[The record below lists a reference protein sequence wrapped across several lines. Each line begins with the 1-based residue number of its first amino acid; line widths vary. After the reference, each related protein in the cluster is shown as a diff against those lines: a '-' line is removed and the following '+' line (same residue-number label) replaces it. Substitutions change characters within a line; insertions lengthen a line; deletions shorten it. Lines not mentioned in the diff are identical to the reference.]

1 MPAPYVPNVSISI
14 EPLCRTGDWQ
24 RVNPE
29 ETGLLRQRKNQ
40 PTHFDSMTYPHLNTK
55 WLVSAA
61 IWLSLSS
68 WTTAQTI
75 APSNGTQD
83 LYPAATSPRFILN
96 GTQLGGIPVIRL
108 APLGHYAEISH
119 SAFEQV
125 HVEGQIVNVGASN
138 ANEIA
143 EVNQFSYLS
152 CDPEAYT
159 GNLGPSDVFRIVV
172 NSPRANIVILYSVT
186 SDHCV
191 ATDLNNLPTIGGILT
206 TTDTMLAKSLAAL
219 QLNQNSPGSATILP
233 DLNSYTNTSRNGG
246 WNGGGSLGQSP
257 TTAVAMII
265 LYSITGI
272 ITALFVVI
280 IITGAIRAHRH
291 PERYGPR
298 NILGRG
304 RQSRAKG
311 IARAMLET
319 LPIVKFGDHQDLPK
333 KSVDGT
339 DIEMNSGEPAKAA
352 ESNPESPGESLAAG
366 AAASAGAESA
376 KSDDGSESGPT
387 VVPANNP
394 DGTDAEGHLGCSICT
409 EDFHKGE
416 ELRVLPCNHKFHPD
430 CVDPWL
436 LNVSGT
442 CPLCRI
448 DLRPPT
454 SDGEDTISRRGSSA
468 AGQDGQSP
476 PPPLIDGVAVGATG
490 QPSHGGRRET
500 VANLRHLASGTR
512 DERIAAL
519 RRLRQERL
527 GSTSH
532 NPSEAERHGLTSRFR
547 ERFRIRTERR
557 GTVATGDPPRR
568 RSGGNTPSTFF
579 A

>member
-1 MPAPYVPNVSISI
+1 MNFI
-14 EPLCRTGDWQ
+14 
-24 RVNPE
+24 
-29 ETGLLRQRKNQ
+29 
-40 PTHFDSMTYPHLNTK
+40 NTK
-55 WLVSAA
+55 SLLAA
-61 IWLSLSS
+61 SIWLSLPL
-68 WTTAQTI
+68 WTIAQTI
-75 APSNGTQD
+75 SPSNGTQD

-96 GTQLGGIPVIRL
+96 GTQLGDLPVIRL
-108 APLGHYAEISH
+108 APLGRYAEISH
-119 SAFEQV
+119 NAFEQI
-125 HVEGQIVNVGASN
+125 HVEGQIVNVDASN
-138 ANEIA
+138 ANETP
-143 EVNQFSYLS
+143 EVNQFTYLS
-152 CDPEAYT
+152 CDPSAYT
-159 GNLGPSDVFRIVV
+159 GNLGPSDVFRIVI
-172 NSPRANIVILYSVT
+172 NSPRAYVIILYSVT

-191 ATDLNNLPTIGGILT
+191 ATDLNNLPTIGGVLT
-206 TTDTMLAKSLAAL
+206 TTDTMLAKSLANL
-219 QLNQNSPGSATILP
+219 ELNQNSPGAATILP
-233 DLNSYTNTSRNGG
+233 DLNSYTNSSRNGG
-246 WNGGGSLGQSP
+246 GNGGSLGQSP

-339 DIEMNSGEPAKAA
+339 DVEMNAIGQGTKTTPSDPATPDQSPTTATGEIT
-352 ESNPESPGESLAAG
+352 GAG
-366 AAASAGAESA
+366 AVAVADKGVEAP
-376 KSDDGSESGPT
+376 KSDDGSESLPT
-387 VVPANNP
+387 VTPANNP

-448 DLRPPT
+448 DLRPAT
-454 SDGEDTISRRGSSA
+454 VDGEETISRRGSSA
-468 AGQDGQSP
+468 AGPDGQL
-476 PPPLIDGVAVGATG
+476 PPPLLTEGVVAGAAAG
-490 QPSHGGRRET
+490 QPGQASSGRRDT
-500 VANLRHLASGTR
+500 VSNLRHLASGTR

-519 RRLRQERL
+519 RRLRQERI
-527 GSTSH
+527 GSSSQ

-557 GTVATGDPPRR
+557 DTLAAGDPPRR
-568 RSGGNTPSTFF
+568 RSAANIPSTFF
-579 A
+579 GSSSSS

>member
-1 MPAPYVPNVSISI
+1 MNHI
-14 EPLCRTGDWQ
+14 
-24 RVNPE
+24 
-29 ETGLLRQRKNQ
+29 
-40 PTHFDSMTYPHLNTK
+40 NTK
-55 WLVSAA
+55 SLLAAA
-61 IWLSLSS
+61 IWLSLPL
-68 WTTAQTI
+68 WTIAQTI
-75 APSNGTQD
+75 SPSNGTQD

-96 GTQLGGIPVIRL
+96 GTQLGDVPVIRL

-119 SAFEQV
+119 NAFEQI

-138 ANEIA
+138 ANEIPK
-143 EVNQFSYLS
+143 VNQFTYLS
-152 CDPEAYT
+152 CDPAAYT

-172 NSPRANIVILYSVT
+172 NSPRAYVIILYSVT

-206 TTDTMLAKSLAAL
+206 TTDTMLAQSLADL
-219 QLNQNSPGSATILP
+219 QLNQNSPGAATILP
-233 DLNSYTNTSRNGG
+233 DLNSYTNSSRNGG
-246 WNGGGSLGQSP
+246 WNGGSLGQSP

-339 DIEMNSGEPAKAA
+339 DVEMNATGDGTNAAPTDPATPDQAPA
-352 ESNPESPGESLAAG
+352 AAG
-366 AAASAGAESA
+366 GEITGAGAVAVADKGVEA
-376 KSDDGSESGPT
+376 PKSDDGSESLPT
-387 VVPANNP
+387 VTPANNP

-448 DLRPPT
+448 DLRPAT
-454 SDGEDTISRRGSSA
+454 VDGEETISRRGSSA
-468 AGQDGQSP
+468 AGPDGQLP
-476 PPPLIDGVAVGATG
+476 PPPLTEGVVAGGAAAG
-490 QPSHGGRRET
+490 QPGQALSGRRDT
-500 VANLRHLASGTR
+500 VSNLRHLASGTR

-519 RRLRQERL
+519 RRLRQERI
-527 GSTSH
+527 GTSSH

-557 GTVATGDPPRR
+557 DTTTAAGDPPRR
-568 RSGGNTPSTFF
+568 RSAANIPSTFF
-579 A
+579 GSSSS

>member
-1 MPAPYVPNVSISI
+1 M
-14 EPLCRTGDWQ
+14 
-24 RVNPE
+24 
-29 ETGLLRQRKNQ
+29 
-40 PTHFDSMTYPHLNTK
+40 FDSMALPHVNTK

-61 IWLSLSS
+61 LWLSLPP
-68 WTTAQTI
+68 WILAQTI

-96 GTQLGGIPVIRL
+96 GTQLGDIPVIRL

-119 SAFEQV
+119 GAFEQI
-125 HVEGQIVNVGASN
+125 HVEGRIVNVGSSN
-138 ANEIA
+138 ANQIA

-159 GNLGPSDVFRIVV
+159 GNLGPNDVFRIAV
-172 NSPRANIVILYSVT
+172 NSPRTNIIILYSVT
-186 SDHCV
+186 SNHCV

-206 TTDTMLAKSLAAL
+206 TTDTMLARSLAD
-219 QLNQNSPGSATILP
+219 LNLDQNSPGSATILP

-246 WNGGGSLGQSP
+246 WNGGGALGQSP

-333 KSVDGT
+333 KSVDGQ
-339 DIEMNSGEPAKAA
+339 DIEMTAGGQPAKDTD
-352 ESNPESPGESLAAG
+352 SNPDAPAQTPAIATGAAG
-366 AAASAGAESA
+366 ADSA
-376 KSDDGSESGPT
+376 KSVEGSESTPPT
-387 VVPANNP
+387 VTPANNP
-394 DGTDAEGHLGCSICT
+394 DGTDAQGHLGCSICT
-409 EDFHKGE
+409 EDFQKGE

-454 SDGEDTISRRGSSA
+454 ANGEDTISRRGSSA
-468 AGQDGQSP
+468 AGAEQEGQPAEGQLP
-476 PPPLIDGVAVGATG
+476 PPPLTEGVAAAGG

-500 VANLRHLASGTR
+500 SANFSLRHLASGTR
-512 DERIAAL
+512 EERIAAL

-527 GSTSH
+527 GSNSH

-557 GTVATGDPPRR
+557 DTPAADPPRR
-568 RSGGNTPSTFF
+568 RSGANIPSTFF
-579 A
+579 G

>member
-1 MPAPYVPNVSISI
+1 MDHLSTRWLLAVS
-14 EPLCRTGDWQ
+14 
-24 RVNPE
+24 
-29 ETGLLRQRKNQ
+29 
-40 PTHFDSMTYPHLNTK
+40 
-55 WLVSAA
+55 
-61 IWLSLSS
+61 IWLSLSLQI
-68 WTTAQTI
+68 TAQTI

-83 LYPAATSPRFILN
+83 LYPSATSPRFILN
-96 GTQLGGIPVIRL
+96 GTQLGNLPVVRL

-119 SAFEQV
+119 NAFEQI
-125 HVEGQIVNVGASN
+125 HVEGQIVNVDPSN
-138 ANEIA
+138 ANEMPEA
-143 EVNQFSYLS
+143 NQFTYLP

-159 GNLGPSDVFRIVV
+159 GNLGPTDVFRIVI
-172 NSPRANIVILYSVT
+172 NSPRTNIIILYSVT

-206 TTDTMLAKSLAAL
+206 TTDTMLAKSLADL
-219 QLNQNSPGSATILP
+219 HLTQNSPGSATILP
-233 DLNSYTNTSRNGG
+233 DLNSYTNSSRNSG
-246 WNGGGSLGQSP
+246 WNGNGTLGQSP

-265 LYSITGI
+265 LYAITGI

-280 IITGAIRAHRH
+280 IITGSIRAHRH

-339 DIEMNSGEPAKAA
+339 DIEMNA
-352 ESNPESPGESLAAG
+352 PGEGANATPSTPANLDQIPTTDVVTGAG
-366 AAASAGAESA
+366 AVAAADKSIEAATG
-376 KSDDGSESGPT
+376 KSDDGTDAPPT
-387 VVPANNP
+387 VTPANNP

-454 SDGEDTISRRGSSA
+454 ADGAEGTISRRGSSA
-468 AGQDGQSP
+468 AGGPDGQLP
-476 PPPLIDGVAVGATG
+476 PPPLTEGVAAPPNQTG
-490 QPSHGGRRET
+490 SSRRDT
-500 VANLRHLASGTR
+500 VFNLRHLASGTR

-519 RRLRQERL
+519 RRMRQERL
-527 GSTSH
+527 GSSSQG
-532 NPSEAERHGLTSRFR
+532 PSEAERHGLTSRFR

-557 GTVATGDPPRR
+557 DAVAPGDPLRR
-568 RSGGNTPSTFF
+568 RSGANIPSTFF
-579 A
+579 G

>member
-1 MPAPYVPNVSISI
+1 MN
-14 EPLCRTGDWQ
+14 
-24 RVNPE
+24 
-29 ETGLLRQRKNQ
+29 K
-40 PTHFDSMTYPHLNTK
+40 FNTK
-55 WLVSAA
+55 WLLAA
-61 IWLSLSS
+61 SIWLFLPFC
-68 WTTAQTI
+68 TTAQTI

-83 LYPAATSPRFILN
+83 LYPSATSPRFILN
-96 GTQLGGIPVIRL
+96 GTQLGDLPVVGL

-119 SAFEQV
+119 NAFEQI
-125 HVEGQIVNVGASN
+125 HVEGQIVNVDASN
-138 ANEIA
+138 ANETPEA
-143 EVNQFSYLS
+143 NQFTYLP
-152 CDPEAYT
+152 CDPAAYP
-159 GNLGPSDVFRIVV
+159 GNLGPSDVFRIVI
-172 NSPRANIVILYSVT
+172 NSPRTNIIILYSVT

-191 ATDLNNLPTIGGILT
+191 ATDLNNFPTIGGILT
-206 TTDTMLAKSLAAL
+206 TTDTMLARSVADL
-219 QLNQNSPGSATILP
+219 QLTQNSPGTATILP
-233 DLNSYTNTSRNGG
+233 DLNSYTNSSRNGG
-246 WNGGGSLGQSP
+246 WNGNGTLGQSP

-265 LYSITGI
+265 LYAITGI

-280 IITGAIRAHRH
+280 IITGSIRAHRH

-339 DIEMNSGEPAKAA
+339 DIEMNATGEGAKATPSDPVTSDQA
-352 ESNPESPGESLAAG
+352 PATGAVTAAG
-366 AAASAGAESA
+366 GVAATDKSVEAA
-376 KSDDGSESGPT
+376 KSDDSSESLPT
-387 VVPANNP
+387 VTPANNP

-454 SDGEDTISRRGSSA
+454 TDDGEGTMSRRGSSA
-468 AGQDGQSP
+468 PGQEGQLP
-476 PPPLIDGVAVGATG
+476 PPPLTEGVTTG
-490 QPSHGGRRET
+490 EAAQSSQTGTSRRDT
-500 VANLRHLASGTR
+500 IFNLRHLASGTR

-519 RRLRQERL
+519 RRMRQERL
-527 GSTSH
+527 GSSSQA
-532 NPSEAERHGLTSRFR
+532 PSEAERHGLTSRFR

-557 GTVATGDPPRR
+557 ETVAATARDPPRR
-568 RSGGNTPSTFF
+568 RSGANIPSTFF
-579 A
+579 G